1 MTSVSVKPG
10 FGRRTEI
17 PKNLTV
23 KNSSS
28 GGKNVTAS
36 TSSLRSSATQTIS
49 TSTLSNECR
58 TRAASTKSDNFVP
71 GQRPIEFT
79 RNRTVTVPHGAFAAA
94 GGKYQFESATGMT
107 GRSMERLL
115 KQQAQLLQQ
124 QQMAMLSQMNAMYG
138 NQAAQQQT
146 KISIGDIITM
156 FSGLF
161 GAGSAEKGAKANQT
175 SAMSVL
181 NNMSAQSSVASS
193 ISSADT
199 SAEVKAAIGEAMNQK
214 ANLEQTLNSS
224 DYQNVETNL
233 ANAKES
239 KSQIDQNVKTQQGI
253 VANQN
258 EQINFLSGTRIPAQE
273 GVAQEGVVANAEQAL
288 EQAKSSNNQAAI
300 TSAQEALNQAKAD
313 LADLQ
318 ERLEKA
324 TDARDKAQAQL
335 DGADGLLA
343 QQKEVNSTI
352 NTLTAL
358 QNDKNTKSAQLAN
371 LEQTIDKAEAKEE
384 KLIAKEEKKLNN
396 MFNDIQD
403 LSSEIANE
411 KDASKQQ
418 ELRQEYA
425 ELAGEFNELAGN
437 TTSDRFANASLDGKA
452 TIADQQQATLKS
464 NLEKMKQNADAYMQS
479 RNK

>member
-239 KSQIDQNVKTQQGI
+239 KAQIDQNVKTQQGI

-258 EQINFLSGTRIPAQE
+258 EQINFLSGTRIP
-273 GVAQEGVVANAEQAL
+273 AQEGVVANAEQAL

>member
-71 GQRPIEFT
+71 GQKPIEFT

-115 KQQAQLLQQ
+115 KQQAQLQQQ

-239 KSQIDQNVKTQQGI
+239 KAQIDQNVKTQQGI

-258 EQINFLSGTRIPAQE
+258 EQINFLSGTRIP
-273 GVAQEGVVANAEQAL
+273 AQEGVVANAEQAL

>member
-71 GQRPIEFT
+71 GQKPIEFT

-115 KQQAQLLQQ
+115 KQQAQLQQQ

-239 KSQIDQNVKTQQGI
+239 KAQIDQNVKTQQGI

-258 EQINFLSGTRIPAQE
+258 EQINFLSGTRIP
-273 GVAQEGVVANAEQAL
+273 AQEGVVANAEQAL

-425 ELAGEFNELAGN
+425 ELAGEFNDLAGN